1 MAMSDDRPPWRAAV
15 DPVALGVVAVAG
27 GAGLFLHS
35 IPVVSV
41 GVLAYG
47 ALVAWE
53 LLGKGAPGVPTR
65 KGLPD
70 RVPLPDPNTFADPE
84 VRASIT
90 SLDDAQRA
98 LWAAAREAPGNVL
111 ACVLPA
117 IAGANELTTHA
128 LDLARRAE
136 ELNDFL
142 RTQDRKKILADAG
155 RLQAAAKKTRDGSA
169 RDGFDKAAANRAEQL
184 GAVDEIADARDR
196 AISALAK
203 VVTTMEALPA
213 KIVRMKALDA
223 IAMDAMGDDVT
234 TDLTRLNDD
243 IRVFESTLRS
253 FATPVQ

>member
-1 MAMSDDRPPWRAAV
+1 MADERPPWRAAT
-15 DPVALGVVAVAG
+15 DPVALGVVAIAG

-53 LLGKGAPGVPTR
+53 LLGKGTSPPAKSR
-65 KGLPD
+65 GLPE
-70 RVPLPDPNTFADPE
+70 RVPLPDPSAFADPE
-84 VRASIT
+84 VHASIV
-90 SLDDAQRA
+90 SMGDAQRA
-98 LWAAAREAPGNVL
+98 LWAAAAEAPDNVL

-155 RLQAAAKKTRDGSA
+155 RLQAAAMKTRDGSA

-243 IRVFESTLRS
+243 IRVFETTLRS
-253 FATPVQ
+253 LATPIQ